1 MVHKEKPTW
10 SVPEREVTPED
21 IYMNRRQLMKAGTL
35 SAAMGWITLNWPQA
49 LQAAEMK
56 KLVFKQNKSFVV
68 NDKDRPLTKEDLAV
82 SYNNFYE
89 FSLDKG
95 EVKDK
100 VEKWNLNRDTW
111 TVEVSGLKGGAKKKL
126 DVQSL
131 IQMGGGLE
139 ERIYRFRCV
148 EAWSMVVPWTGFPLA
163 ELIKKLDPDP
173 KAKYVRFQ
181 TFDDGKIGSNMKGLP
196 YYPWPYVEGLTM
208 EEAMNPL
215 TFIATGMY
223 GKEIPKQNGA
233 PLRLVVPWKYGF
245 KSIKSIVK
253 IDFVETRPVGLWE
266 KLASD
271 EYGFYANVNP
281 KVSHPRWSQATERVL
296 DGKFFPT
303 RIPTLMFNGYEKE
316 VGGLYKG
323 LDLTKNY

>member
-1 MVHKEKPTW
+1 MAKNSKPTW
-10 SVPEREVTPED
+10 QISENQVTPEEV
-21 IYMNRRQLMKAGTL
+21 YLNRRQLMKTGTL
-35 SAAMGWITLNWPQA
+35 ASAAGWLGLHLPEISWA
-49 LQAAEMK
+49 KDESK
-56 KLVFKQNKSFVV
+56 KLVFRQNKSFVV
-68 NDKDRPLTKEDLAV
+68 SDKDRSLTKEELAT

-95 EVKDK
+95 EVKPK
-100 VEKWNLNRDTW
+100 VEKWKLPESW
-111 TVEVSGLKGGAKKKL
+111 KVEITGLKGGATKTL
-126 DVQSL
+126 DVQGL
-131 IQMGGGLE
+131 TQLAGGLE

-148 EAWSMVVPWTGFPLA
+148 EAWSMVIPWTGFSLA

-181 TFDDGKIGSNMKGLP
+181 TFDDQKIGTNMKALP

-215 TFIATGMY
+215 TLIATGMY
-223 GKEIPKQNGA
+223 GKELPKQNGA

-253 IDFVETRPVGLWE
+253 IEFVEKRPIGLWE
-266 KLASD
+266 KLASN

-281 KVSHPRWSQATERVL
+281 QVDHPRWSQASERVL

-303 RIPTLMFNGYEKE
+303 KIPTLMFNGYEKE
-316 VGGLYKG
+316 VASLYKG
-323 LDLTKNY
+323 LDLQKNF